1 LNYFSPLWQ
10 PPPGN
15 EPADELLPHHRAGHD
30 GTMAGSTNPIPR
42 NPAGPPVFFRRR
54 HPGQNR
60 QIKFP
65 GGAVDYF
72 AARFLA
78 PGKNT

>member
-1 LNYFSPLWQ
+1 
-10 PPPGN
+10 
-15 EPADELLPHHRAGHD
+15 
-30 GTMAGSTNPIPR
+30 MAGSTNPIPR
-42 NPAGPPVFFRRR
+42 NPDGPPVFFRRR

-60 QIKFP
+60 QIKFR